1 VFEQFQIAAVAYT
14 AGSRLLELMHMNRKI
29 TALTVQKRNPQRV
42 NVYLDGEFAFGL
54 SRIVAAWLE
63 IGQELNPEKIESLKV
78 DEQREAAL
86 QQAIKFLSYRPRSSE
101 EVRRNLQK
109 HDYPE
114 ALIEA
119 TVDRLQ
125 HNGLLDDRKF
135 ARLWVQNRTEFR
147 PRGRRALEFELRK
160 RGVPD
165 QIIQQALDHELTDEE
180 QLALE
185 VAQKYVRKLNH
196 LSQLEFQHK
205 LGGYLARRGFSYET
219 AAPVVERLWAE
230 TQQNDAEIDQYELD
244 NEVDT

>member
-1 VFEQFQIAAVAYT
+1 MQQ
-14 AGSRLLELMHMNRKI
+14 KI

-63 IGQELNPEKIESLKV
+63 IGQELSPEKIESLKTE
-78 DEQREAAL
+78 EQREAAL
-86 QQAIKFLSYRPRSSE
+86 QQAIKYLSYRPRSSE

-125 HNGLLDDRKF
+125 QNGLLDDRKF
-135 ARLWVQNRTEFR
+135 ARLWIENRSEFR
-147 PRGRRALEFELRK
+147 PRGRRALEYELRK

-165 QIIQQALDHELTDEE
+165 AIIQQTLDQELTDEE
-180 QLALE
+180 QLALK
-185 VAQKYVRKLNH
+185 VAQKYLRKLNH
-196 LSQLEFQHK
+196 LSQLEFQRK
-205 LGGYLARRGFSYET
+205 LGAYLARRGFSYET
-219 AAPVVERLWAE
+219 AAPVIDKLWTE
-230 TQQNDAEIDQYELD
+230 TQQPDAESEFNEYD
-244 NEVDT
+244 NEVYR